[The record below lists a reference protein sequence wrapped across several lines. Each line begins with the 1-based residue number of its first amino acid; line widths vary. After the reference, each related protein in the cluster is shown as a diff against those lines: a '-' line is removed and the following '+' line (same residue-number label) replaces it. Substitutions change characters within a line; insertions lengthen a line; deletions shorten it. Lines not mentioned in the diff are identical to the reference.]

1 MLISTHKSPG
11 LIVKGHQFEVPLNHE
26 QPDGTTIHVFA
37 RELCASDNA
46 DRQAPF
52 IVYLQGGPG
61 FECRPPLTRSGWI
74 KTALKNHRVLLL
86 DQRGTGN
93 STPLCVQTIANIS
106 TVQEQAK
113 YMQHFRADSIVKDA
127 ELIRKELI
135 GENKWTILGQSF
147 GGFCAV
153 HYLSAAPQGL
163 QAAMITGGLPPLS
176 GHADQVYK
184 ATSKRVL
191 SRNKRFYA
199 RYPQD
204 INVVRKI
211 VDYLKSHQVV
221 LPGGTHLTP
230 RVFQQLGMGFGRS
243 TGFESLH
250 YLLEY
255 AFVDGLSGSE
265 LSYRFLRGVQNQL
278 PFETNPIYTLLHEAI
293 YCQKECSD
301 WSAHRITQQ
310 IPDFAVER
318 EPFYFT
324 GEMIYPWMCIDY
336 KELRPFADLATILAQ
351 KSDWPILYN
360 EEVLMNNQVPCA
372 ALIYDDDMYV
382 ERIFSME
389 TAEKIGNMRVWI
401 TNEYDH
407 NGLGVD
413 GSVIFEHLYDL
424 IHGNK

>member
-26 QPDGTTIHVFA
+26 QPDGTTIRIFA
-37 RELCASDNA
+37 RELCASNNVN
-46 DRQAPF
+46 RKAPF

-74 KTALKNHRVLLL
+74 KSALKKHRVLLL

-93 STPLCVQTIANIS
+93 STPICAQTIAKIHTAS
-106 TVQEQAK
+106 EQAE
-113 YMQHFRADSIVKDA
+113 YMQYFRADSIVQDA
-127 ELIRKELI
+127 ELIRKELV
-135 GENKWTILGQSF
+135 GEEKWTILGQSF

-153 HYLSAAPQGL
+153 HYLSAAPEGL

-176 GHADQVYK
+176 GHADHVYK
-184 ATSKRVL
+184 ATYRRVL
-191 SRNKRFYA
+191 NRNKRFYT

-204 INVVRKI
+204 KELVRTI
-211 VDYLKSHQVV
+211 VAYLKSHQVF

-250 YLLEY
+250 YLLEQ
-255 AFVDGLSGSE
+255 AFVDGVSGPE
-265 LSYRFLRGVQNQL
+265 LCHRFLRGVQNQL

-293 YCQKECSD
+293 YCQKESSN

-310 IPDFAVER
+310 VPDFEIDR
-318 EPFYFT
+318 DPFYFT
-324 GEMIYPWMCIDY
+324 GEMVYPWMCTDY
-336 KELRPFADLATILAQ
+336 KELRPFADAAMILAK
-351 KSDWPILYN
+351 KSDWPMLYD
-360 EEVLMNNQVPCA
+360 EEKLRQNKVPCA
-372 ALIYDDDMYV
+372 ALVYDDDMYV
-382 ERIFSME
+382 ERAFSME
-389 TAEKIGNMRVWI
+389 TAEKIGNMRIWL

-407 NGLGVD
+407 NGLGID
-413 GSVIFEHLYDL
+413 GSVIFEHLNDL
-424 IHGNK
+424 IHGNR